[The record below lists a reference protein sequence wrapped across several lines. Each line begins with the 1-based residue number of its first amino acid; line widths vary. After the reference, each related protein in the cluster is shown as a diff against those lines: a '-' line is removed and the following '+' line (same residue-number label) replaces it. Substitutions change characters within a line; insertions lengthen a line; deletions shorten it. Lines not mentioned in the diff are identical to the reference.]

1 MRNFTRSIDL
11 LVTRAL
17 AILTKLPNLTA
28 EEIQASN
35 NMLFPV
41 KTTMLFPETFGK
53 QFVWGENN
61 SKGKNEQMTSQPSM
75 DALWS
80 HQS

>member
-1 MRNFTRSIDL
+1 MRNFTWSIDL
-11 LVTRAL
+11 LVTRAI

-28 EEIQASN
+28 EEIYVSDSGLLQ
-35 NMLFPV
+35 V
-41 KTTMLFPETFGK
+41 KTTMLLPETFGK
-53 QFVWGENN
+53 QFVWGEKN
-61 SKGKNEQMTSQPSM
+61 SKGKNEQMTTQPSM

>member
-1 MRNFTRSIDL
+1 M
-11 LVTRAL
+11 TRAI

-28 EEIQASN
+28 EEIYVSDSGLLQ
-35 NMLFPV
+35 V
-41 KTTMLFPETFGK
+41 KTTMMLPETSGK
-53 QFVWGENN
+53 PFVWGEKNN
-61 SKGKNEQMTSQPSM
+61 KGKNEQMTTQPSM